1 MPQNHQQYVQWNGE
15 RFRKWAAKTGTQTA
29 AVVEA
34 MLTSYKV
41 EQQAYRACM
50 ALLKLGDAYSPE
62 RLEAACAKALT
73 YSPRP
78 GYKAVQTIL
87 KAGQDSPPEAL
98 ADPDSDGDYGFT
110 RGADYYGEV
119 R

>member
-1 MPQNHQQYVQWNGE
+1 MPQNHQQYMQWNGD
-15 RFRKWAAKTGTQTA
+15 RFRSWAAKTGPQTV

-34 MLTSYKV
+34 MLTGYKV

-50 ALLKLGDAYSPE
+50 ALLKLGETYTPQ

-87 KAGQDSPPEAL
+87 KAGQDLPPEPPCPPR
-98 ADPDSDGDYGFT
+98 DDNEYGFT